1 MSRAARRATGV
12 LSSAWVV
19 VMVLRAPCGVWAEE
33 VGSPAGI
40 LKKGQWAME
49 AGGGAVF
56 GREVNPSGSKAT
68 VYQLGHR
75 RGFGLTDW
83 LSLYGKIGAAYL
95 EVKDTS
101 IKRSSNSSSTI
112 RFNGAVLVDLQ
123 LKSRFWRHV
132 KTGLEW
138 DGSFQYVYLRARH
151 RGSNDGTWQ
160 EWVGST
166 SVAKSMGRLTPYLGV
181 KYSLTNFKTKIRDG
195 SALIQRTYKNDVP
208 VGAFFGT
215 DLHFGPSEDVIL
227 NVETSYLGG
236 PELDIAVKYLF

>member
-1 MSRAARRATGV
+1 
-12 LSSAWVV
+12 
-19 VMVLRAPCGVWAEE
+19 VWAEE

-49 AGGGAVF
+49 AGGGAVL
-56 GREVNPSGSKAT
+56 GRELKPGGSKAT
-68 VYQLGHR
+68 MYQLGHR

-95 EVKDTS
+95 EVKDPS
-101 IKRSSNSSSTI
+101 IKRPSTPSSTV
-112 RFNGAVLVDLQ
+112 RFNGAVLVDVQ
-123 LKSRFWRHV
+123 LKSRFWRHA

-138 DGSFQYVYLRARH
+138 DGSLQYVYLRARH

-166 SVAKSMGRLTPYLGV
+166 SVAKSMGRLKPYLGV
-181 KYSLTNFKTKIRDG
+181 KYSLMNLKTKIRNG
-195 SALIQRTYKNDVP
+195 GQLFQQRTYKTDAR

-215 DLHFGPSEDVIL
+215 DLYFGPSEDVIL

-236 PELDIAVKYLF
+236 PELDMAIKYLF

>member
-12 LSSAWVV
+12 LVSAWVV
-19 VMVLRAPCGVWAEE
+19 VMVLGAPGGVWAEE

-49 AGGGAVF
+49 AGGGAVL
-56 GREVNPSGSKAT
+56 GREVTPGGANAT

-101 IKRSSNSSSTI
+101 VKRTSTPSSTI
-112 RFNGAVLVDLQ
+112 RFNGAVLVDVQ
-123 LKSRFWRHV
+123 LKNRFWRHV

-138 DGSFQYVYLRARH
+138 DGSLQYVFLRARH
-151 RGSNDGTWQ
+151 RGGNDGTWQ

-166 SVAKSMGRLTPYLGV
+166 SVAKSMGRLKPYLGV
-181 KYSLTNFKTKIRDG
+181 KYSLTNFKAKIRDG
-195 SALIQRTYKNDVP
+195 GNLIQRTYKNDVP

-215 DLHFGPSEDVIL
+215 DLYFGPSEDVIL
-227 NVETSYLGG
+227 NVETSYLSG
-236 PELDIAVKYLF
+236 PELDIAIKYLF